1 MKHSQYKKLKK
12 MFSIIS
18 VHFSLSGSSV
28 DTGDT
33 LFSTNS
39 FPQVGFCVC
48 VCVCMYLCLGKKEG
62 GRFVFFPTLS
72 RKVVV
77 EAELQEGDSCRD
89 SYHSPLE
96 EGVEECPQIVD
107 FLEEEVEEQHPHRPL
122 IA

>member
-1 MKHSQYKKLKK
+1 

-48 VCVCMYLCLGKKEG
+48 VCLYVFMSGEEG
-62 GRFVFFPTLS
+62 GREGGLFFPTLS